1 MLNLTSLKNPDRKND
16 LPGWLSFCRSC
27 HLSIGLQGCEGLP
40 RGLDLQ
46 DVRQLILHH
55 VAVASTLTISPSD
68 LHDAGEAKDF

>member
-1 MLNLTSLKNPDRKND
+1 
-16 LPGWLSFCRSC
+16 
-27 HLSIGLQGCEGLP
+27 
-40 RGLDLQ
+40 LDLQ